1 MIRWLGVFLAL
12 GIGIYL
18 FLLAKLIRQMKRQ
31 NPDYWDKIGNP
42 DMNSPTGQVIF
53 FSKIFIPGRL
63 PEGVR
68 LQHESLLLLVRMF
81 AVGNLVLMII
91 IGVTAT

>member
-1 MIRWLGVFLAL
+1 MIPWLGVFLAV
-12 GIGIYL
+12 GIGVYL

-31 NPDYWDKIGNP
+31 NRDYWEKIGNP
-42 DMNSPTGQVIF
+42 DMNSPTGQVVF

-63 PEGVR
+63 PEGVG
-68 LQHESLLLLVRMF
+68 LQHASLLLWVRIF
-81 AVGNLVLMII
+81 AAGNLVLMII